1 MGDELGADV
10 RVIDDEELPWLEAEG
25 GRCEGEGFF
34 EIGPDGG
41 IDFSGGVELFDGVAP
56 VEGVEDGGGRGAGHG
71 RLEFREVGCG
81 RAQKA
86 R

>member
-1 MGDELGADV
+1 
-10 RVIDDEELPWLEAEG
+10 
-25 GRCEGEGFF
+25 
-34 EIGPDGG
+34 
-41 IDFSGGVELFDGVAP
+41 LFDGVAP

>member
-25 GRCEGEGFF
+25 GGSEGERFF

-41 IDFSGGVELFDGVAP
+41 VDFSGRVELFDGVAP
-56 VEGVEDGGGRGAGHG
+56 VEGGEDGGGSGAGHG
-71 RLEFREVGCG
+71 GVSGWIQG
-81 RAQKA
+81 TGGN
-86 R
+86 